1 VLEPKVEQLDQ
12 DRSNSLADKSGK
24 SIVVLLGMA
33 GAGMWLLEGATTRYF
48 YALKIYGAI
57 LPQNKQILC
66 HNFTIKQ
73 HWTIFSSETLT
84 DWQRA
89 TS

>member
-1 VLEPKVEQLDQ
+1 MSKGDGSQKTASLLLDTKY
-12 DRSNSLADKSGK
+12 SPVKK
-24 SIVVLLGMA
+24 
-33 GAGMWLLEGATTRYF
+33 ATTQYF

-66 HNFTIKQ
+66 CYFTIKQ
-73 HWTIFSSETLT
+73 HSTVFTRETVT

-89 TS
+89 ES